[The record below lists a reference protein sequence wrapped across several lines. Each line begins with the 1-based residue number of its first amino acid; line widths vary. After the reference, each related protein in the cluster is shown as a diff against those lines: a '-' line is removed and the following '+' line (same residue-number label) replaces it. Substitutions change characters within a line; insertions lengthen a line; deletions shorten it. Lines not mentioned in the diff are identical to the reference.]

1 MELIQQIKAFES
13 IPVIKKSFF
22 DLTSTAGH
30 SLLSEMSIA
39 ELKERIQLLQAR
51 QMREMEEKHD
61 EIITNKL
68 IKDKNLVD
76 TIEFINTY
84 KNTKSSSANKYFNVL
99 VLNKNIELI
108 ESLIFKREKS
118 YQDR

>member
-1 MELIQQIKAFES
+1 MQKKMELIQQIKAFES
-13 IPVIKKSFF
+13 IPVIKKSFI

-30 SLLSEMSIA
+30 RLLSEMSIA
-39 ELKERIQLLQAR
+39 ELKERIQLLQAK

-76 TIEFINTY
+76 TLEFINAY
-84 KNTKSSSANKYFNVL
+84 KNTKSSSANKY
-99 VLNKNIELI
+99 
-108 ESLIFKREKS
+108 
-118 YQDR
+118 